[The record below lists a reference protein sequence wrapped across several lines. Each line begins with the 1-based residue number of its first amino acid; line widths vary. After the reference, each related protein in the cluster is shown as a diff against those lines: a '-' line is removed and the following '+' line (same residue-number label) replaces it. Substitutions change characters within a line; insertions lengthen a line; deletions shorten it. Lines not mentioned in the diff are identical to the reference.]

1 MKNNDVSR
9 CRKCG
14 KVIVSSCKL
23 GYCDSCFSKQG
34 MTACIWGAV
43 GFFAYK
49 NRKKIIEGGKK
60 VIDIIKAI
68 KK

>member
-14 KVIVSSCKL
+14 KVIVGSSKL

-34 MTACIWGAV
+34 TTAGIWGAV

-60 VIDIIKAI
+60 VIDIIKAM